1 MSLTFDPTRITR
13 RTLCASLAGGAVML
27 NTPALA
33 AQSEEAEAP
42 TPSNGQLFLNL
53 FTRLAVEVQLSGTR
67 DSRFVIDTG
76 AQATS
81 ISDRLASEMGFAS
94 GPSLTIHA
102 ATASTTVP
110 SAVIPTL
117 RVADK
122 VYANVLAPVFPA
134 ESLGSEGL
142 LGVNHLAQF
151 RLTLDQRR
159 RRATLGDPTSHEP
172 TIEVVGHVMRALSS
186 ARMTPVPT
194 RVQGGLI
201 MLDVQVN
208 SVRTTAF
215 LDTGAQYSVGN
226 LALLSALS
234 SRVENR
240 PFHLHAVSGPPVTV
254 STGPNVGLSMGQR
267 RLSSVPLL
275 YGDLHIMDYLG
286 LNDRPALM
294 IGADIMGR
302 FEQVRI
308 DYQNSQISLGQTL
321 RPRR

>member
-1 MSLTFDPTRITR
+1 MSLTFDPTSMNR
-13 RTLCASLAGGAVML
+13 RTLCASLACGAVML
-27 NTPALA
+27 HASPLA
-33 AQSEEAEAP
+33 AQSEIMEAP
-42 TPSNGQLFLNL
+42 EPSSGQLFLNL
-53 FTRLAVEVQLSGTR
+53 FTRLALEVQLNGTR
-67 DSRFVIDTG
+67 ESRFVIDTG

-81 ISDRLASEMGFAS
+81 ISDSLAHEMGFAS
-94 GPSLTIHA
+94 GPPLTIHA
-102 ATASTTVP
+102 ATASSTVP

-134 ESLGSEGL
+134 ASLGTEGL
-142 LGVNHLAQF
+142 LGLNHLAQF

-159 RRATLGDPTSHEP
+159 RRATLGDPASHEP
-172 TIEVVGHVMRALSS
+172 TIEMVGHVIRALSS
-186 ARMTPVPT
+186 ARLLPVQT
-194 RVQGGLI
+194 RLERGLL

-226 LALLSALS
+226 LALLNALS
-234 SRVENR
+234 SRAESR
-240 PFHLHAVSGPPVTV
+240 PVQLHAVSGPPIMVN
-254 STGPNVGLSMGQR
+254 TGPSVGLTMGQR

-286 LNDRPALM
+286 LNHRPALM

-308 DYQNSQISLGQTL
+308 DYYNHRISLGQTI
-321 RPRR
+321 RRHK